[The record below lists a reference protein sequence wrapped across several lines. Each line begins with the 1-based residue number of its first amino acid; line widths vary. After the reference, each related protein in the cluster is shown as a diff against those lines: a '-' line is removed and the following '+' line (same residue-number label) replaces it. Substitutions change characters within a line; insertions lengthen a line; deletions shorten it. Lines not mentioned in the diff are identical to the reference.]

1 MSTILFECDV
11 TEYSVQPPKENDEN
25 AFALNDNALVINFMN
40 THKNKILMQSEISKE
55 HALELAKLI
64 IFKYG
69 MKC

>member
-25 AFALNDNALVINFMN
+25 AFALNDNALVINCMN
-40 THKNKILMQSEISKE
+40 AHKNKILMQSELSKE
-55 HALELAKLI
+55 QALAMEKLI

-69 MKC
+69 LKC